1 MRRTNL
7 PYIEHP
13 HYNENVRKSSNQ
25 YCRLQYS
32 PPINW
37 DHFAFETLNHSE
49 NTIRLVK
56 EMIRIMEE
64 NEGCAETFPYEDIDD
79 LKNDYF
85 LDE

>member
-1 MRRTNL
+1 MYKIYKKSDIYDEVTKERYPEKL
-7 PYIEHP
+7 V
-13 HYNENVRKSSNQ
+13 HYHGDVS
-25 YCRLQYS
+25 
-32 PPINW
+32 
-37 DHFAFETLNHSE
+37 HSE